1 MSGAPWE
8 KVRSLFEE
16 ALRMPEAERE
26 AFLRNHPHID
36 PTERSEVQSL
46 LAAHREDEFLESPAF
61 GPARTWEDLDL
72 SGEGRPREVGPYR
85 LGRLLGAGA
94 SALVYEASHR
104 ESGAEVALKVLR
116 SRARSSARQA
126 LALLRESRAL
136 ARVRHRGVAA
146 VVDAGT
152 TAEGLRYV
160 AMELVRG
167 RTLDRFVATEKPTT
181 RQRLEL
187 FRQLLEAVEH
197 AHGARVVHRDLKP
210 GNVMVVRDAE
220 GVARVKVLDFGLAK
234 LLEQAEV
241 ESALATE
248 SGAISG
254 TLAYM
259 SPEQAAGR
267 ADAVGPASDVYSL
280 GVLLFELL
288 AGRLPYRASAY
299 SPAGLLRAIERE
311 RPAALPPTA
320 SPALSAIVAKCLEKS
335 ARLRYKNAKE
345 LRADLERALAGRVP
359 LAARDGMSR
368 WVRRES
374 VRHRRTVAAA
384 AALSLAFL
392 GGWAATDGP
401 LRGRR
406 TLAATL
412 RLSPEGF
419 GISAL
424 GRTQLDQLDLSMA
437 EPRVGHEDITKIVR
451 IEAPQS
457 ASRPHRALFAGWHA
471 PGEPA
476 TNPDLAGAAQIV
488 VKTVSRD
495 GLAPVFF
502 EHAMQPVFFEGGA
515 GAVDLSRN
523 VELYQVDSPERL
535 EELLRD
541 ETIRR
546 AVAERSRVY
555 R

>member
-1 MSGAPWE
+1 MSSAPWE

-16 ALRMPEAERE
+16 ALRLPETERE
-26 AFLRNHPHID
+26 KFLRGHPHID
-36 PTERSEVQSL
+36 PTALREVQSL
-46 LAAHREDEFLESPAF
+46 LAAHREDEFLETPAF
-61 GPARTWEDLDL
+61 GPARTWEDLEFC
-72 SGEGRPREVGPYR
+72 GEGEPREVGPYR

-94 SALVYEASHR
+94 SALVYEARHR

-136 ARVRHRGVAA
+136 ARVQHPGVAA
-146 VVDAGT
+146 VLDAGT

-167 RTLDRFVATEKPTT
+167 RTLDRFIATEKPTT

-210 GNVMVVRDAE
+210 GNVMVVRDAA
-220 GVARVKVLDFGLAK
+220 GIARVKVLDFGLAK

-267 ADAVGPASDVYSL
+267 ADGVGPASDVYSL
-280 GVLLFELL
+280 GVLFFELL
-288 AGRLPYRASAY
+288 AGRLPYRASVY

-311 RPAALPPTA
+311 RPAALPPTS
-320 SPALSAIVAKCLEKS
+320 SPALGAIVAKCLEKS
-335 ARLRYKNAKE
+335 PRLRYKNAKE
-345 LRADLERALAGRVP
+345 LRADLERAMAGRAP

-374 VRHRRTVAAA
+374 ARHRRTVAAA

-401 LRGRR
+401 LRGTR

-412 RLSPEGF
+412 RLSPDGLAV
-419 GISAL
+419 G
-424 GRTQLDQLDLSMA
+424 G
-437 EPRVGHEDITKIVR
+437 PRASREDITQIVQ
-451 IEAPQS
+451 IEAPPS
-457 ASRPHRALFAGWHA
+457 ASGPHRALFAGWQV
-471 PGEPA
+471 PGAPA
-476 TNPDLAGAAQIV
+476 TNSDFGGSAQIV
-488 VKTVSRD
+488 VKAISRD
-495 GLAPVFF
+495 GINPAFF
-502 EHAMQPVFFEGGA
+502 DHALQPVFFEGGV
-515 GAVDLSRN
+515 GAVDLTRH
-523 VELYQVDSPERL
+523 VELYQVDSPEKVQ
-535 EELLRD
+535 ELLRD
-541 ETIRR
+541 ETLRR